1 MSAFYEYL
9 VDHCND
15 AIGACWRWFA
25 VLNREEWMVVL
36 AVCCAAGFL
45 CMRGYGSRSNY

>member
-1 MSAFYEYL
+1 MDAFYQY
-9 VDHCND
+9 VSDAYTS
-15 AIGACWRWFA
+15 AIGASWRWFS

-36 AVCCAAGFL
+36 AVACALGFL